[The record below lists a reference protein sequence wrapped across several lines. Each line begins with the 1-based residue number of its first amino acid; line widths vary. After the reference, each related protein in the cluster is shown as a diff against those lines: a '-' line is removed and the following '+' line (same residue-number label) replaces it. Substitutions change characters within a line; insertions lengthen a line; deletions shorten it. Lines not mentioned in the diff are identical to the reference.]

1 MSPADQPT
9 FGYPGSPEPLDFG
22 EAGQHYVLL
31 LNVDSTAT
39 TVEALPVNEVTYRS
53 EQIDV
58 SAMSTSDEIREA
70 IVSLTGGSAEKEII
84 RVTLEGQAD
93 ADLRIDQAALLS
105 ATADVSRYLDIV
117 DATTVSLPLDDLTQE
132 MTTRGAFVRLMNE
145 RIQNAEGAERQ
156 RLEGAR
162 LHGLRA
168 FENQEVRRRA
178 NRTD

>member
-1 MSPADQPT
+1 M
-9 FGYPGSPEPLDFG
+9 
-22 EAGQHYVLL
+22 
-31 LNVDSTAT
+31 DSTAT
-39 TVEALPVNEVTYRS
+39 TVEALPINEVTYRT

-58 SAMSTSDEIREA
+58 STMSTSDEIREA
-70 IVSLTGGSAEKEII
+70 IVQLAIEGTADKDII

-105 ATADVSRYLDIV
+105 ATADLFRYLDIV
-117 DATTVSLPLDDLTQE
+117 DVTTVSLPLDDLTQE

-178 NRTD
+178 NRTN